1 MRIHAIIIL
10 GALTAFTAMGA
21 VTGTFTLQSGD
32 KLVGTVTWSN
42 SDQEYQVKV
51 KGASVNRGIK
61 ESELA
66 ETDGIVIDKPAAL
79 DAAIEQVAKGET
91 AAAIPV
97 LKKIVEEYGH
107 LQWDK
112 VAGRYLAEAYV
123 DADKAR
129 DAEGLCESIIK
140 GEERAAYCG
149 ELAPVYWKVLLKLNK
164 RNKLEKLLKSAMAEE
179 KGADRFSRGAALI
192 MRGDIAI
199 HDGSESADA
208 CKKALTDGY
217 LRVVFLYNDAEVAE
231 KLQPEALYKAAR
243 CFEKLNRNGPA
254 NKMRTELKSTYASSP
269 WAKK

>member
-1 MRIHAIIIL
+1 MRIHAIIAL
-10 GALTAFTAMGA
+10 GALAAFSAMGA
-21 VTGTFTLQSGD
+21 VTGTITLANGE
-32 KLVGTVTWSN
+32 KLVGTVTWSKR
-42 SDQEYQVKV
+42 DQEYQMKV

-66 ETDGIVIDKPAAL
+66 EDDGIVIDKPDVL
-79 DAAIEQVAKGET
+79 DAAIAQVEKGEA

-97 LKKIVEEYGH
+97 LQKVVQEYAH

-123 DADKAR
+123 DADKPR
-129 DAEGLCESIIK
+129 DAEGVCDGIIK
-140 GEERAAYCG
+140 GEKSAAYRG
-149 ELAPVYWKVLLKLNK
+149 ELAPVYWKVLLKLNQRSK
-164 RNKLEKLLKSAMAEE
+164 LVKLLEKAEQ
-179 KGADRFSRGAALI
+179 GNDRYSRGAALI
-192 MRGDIAI
+192 MRGDIDI
-199 HDGSESADA
+199 HDGNESVDA

-217 LRVVFLYNDAEVAE
+217 LRVVFLYTDEEIAE

-254 NKMRTELKSTYASSP
+254 NKMRTELKSTYASSF

>member
-10 GALTAFTAMGA
+10 GALAAFTAMGA
-21 VTGTFTLQSGD
+21 VTGTIVLENGE
-32 KLVGTVTWSN
+32 KLVGTVSWSKR
-42 SDQEYQVKV
+42 DQEYQMKV

-61 ESELA
+61 ETEISE
-66 ETDGIVIDKPAAL
+66 IVIDKPAAL
-79 DAAIEQVAKGET
+79 DAAIDQVAKGEA

-97 LKKIVEEYGH
+97 LQKVVQEYAH

-123 DADKAR
+123 DADKSR
-129 DAEGLCESIIK
+129 DAEGVCDGIIK
-140 GEERAAYCG
+140 GEKSAAYRG
-149 ELAPVYWKVLLKLNK
+149 ELAPVYWKVLLKLNQRSK
-164 RNKLEKLLKSAMAEE
+164 LVKLLEKAEQ
-179 KGADRFSRGAALI
+179 GNDRYSRGAALI
-192 MRGDIAI
+192 MRGDIVI
-199 HDGSESADA
+199 HDGNESVDA

-217 LRVVFLYNDAEVAE
+217 LRVVFLYTDEEIAG

-254 NKMRTELKSTYASSP
+254 NKMRTELKSTYASSS